1 MNTSF
6 PSTTILAVAVALFS
20 LAAFA
25 ADKKLQVNAGDE
37 KFLKQAWETGK
48 TELKLSELAEQ
59 KATRAEV
66 KEFAKTLLA
75 DHAAANDGLAALAEK
90 KGVELSAI
98 IEPRGAA
105 KFRELEKFSGKPFD
119 DEFVTYMRA
128 SHRRSIA
135 SFEDA
140 AKEAGDA
147 DLKAYVN
154 KMLPTLRAHLQKAE
168 KLPPVTENVPPA
180 PLPPL

>member
-6 PSTTILAVAVALFS
+6 STLLAAVAALFS
-20 LAAFA
+20 LTAFGT
-25 ADKKLQVNAGDE
+25 DKTAQVNAADE
-37 KFLKQAWETGK
+37 KFIKQTWESGR
-48 TELKLSELAEQ
+48 TELKLSELAAQ

-66 KEFAKTLLA
+66 KEFANMLLA
-75 DHAAANDGLAALAEK
+75 DHAAANDGLGALATR

-98 IEPRGAA
+98 IDPKGAA

-119 DEFVTYMRA
+119 QEFVTYMRA
-128 SHRRSIA
+128 SHRRSVA

-140 AKEAGDA
+140 AKDA
-147 DLKAYVN
+147 TDSDLKAFIN
-154 KMLPTLRAHLQKAE
+154 KTLPTLRTHLEKAE
-168 KLPPVTENVPPA
+168 KLLPTENIPPS